1 MPAIPTVAVCGP
13 ASWNQLILLD
23 HLPEPV
29 PHMQFARRAWETVG
43 GTSAGKAVHLADLGI
58 GVRLCSQLGADDDGG
73 RILRALTNAGVT
85 VEKIASD
92 RTERHVNLMTDD
104 GSRVSLYVSVPSAPA
119 EEDLATAAAVVA
131 GADLAV
137 IDLSEFGVLLLER
150 EEVHQTPLWV
160 DLHDYDGSSAFHEP
174 FLRAAGVV
182 FMNDDRTDD
191 PWALMHSCLARGPR
205 LAVCTLGAEGAV
217 ALESDGTQHE
227 VPAVP
232 ADVVDT
238 NGAGDAFMAGFLA
251 ATLRGA
257 PVFDALEAGAVQ
269 ARVAIESE
277 HLHPVLGR

>member
-1 MPAIPTVAVCGP
+1 M
-13 ASWNQLILLD
+13 
-23 HLPEPV
+23 
-29 PHMQFARRAWETVG
+29 
-43 GTSAGKAVHLADLGI
+43 
-58 GVRLCSQLGADDDGG
+58 
-73 RILRALTNAGVT
+73 
-85 VEKIASD
+85 
-92 RTERHVNLMTDD
+92 
-104 GSRVSLYVSVPSAPA
+104 
-119 EEDLATAAAVVA
+119 
-131 GADLAV
+131 
-137 IDLSEFGVLLLER
+137 
-150 EEVHQTPLWV
+150 
-160 DLHDYDGSSAFHEP
+160 
-174 FLRAAGVV
+174 V

-217 ALESDGTQHE
+217 ALEADGTQHE